1 MSKRE
6 QMIPLN
12 SDVTAMRR
20 KRGFRF
26 PKKQKPE
33 FPRLIALDGRGQEG
47 LSLVG
52 R

>member
-26 PKKQKPE
+26 QKKQRPG

-47 LSLVG
+47 MSHVG